1 MLGTKLAALILA
13 GLLTGSATIPVV
25 SNDFDT
31 DRWLGGDKDALFSS
45 VGLEDSLKDLFGGRV
60 GERLS
65 ERLEDLLR
73 EEEEQSDSLG
83 LGSFFDWLISERE
96 EASTGDGTGEDH
108 NDNNGSPEVLEQET
122 QQDAES
128 GEVNQSF
135 TVTSSGENSNQN
147 APIQGV
153 SNTGNAQNIIDI
165 SQSDSEGDDFAFE
178 EVRSTVE
185 VSPTLESTSGQQVN
199 QAASATD

>member
-13 GLLTGSATIPVV
+13 GLLTGSAAIPAV

-31 DRWLGGDKDALFSS
+31 DQWLGGDKDELFSS
-45 VGLEDSLKDLFGGRV
+45 IGVEDSLKDLFGERV

-65 ERLEDLLR
+65 ERLGDLLG

-96 EASTGDGTGEDH
+96 EAFTGDGRGEDH
-108 NDNNGSPEVLEQET
+108 NDNNGSPEVLEQE
-122 QQDAES
+122 AGS

-153 SNTGNAQNIIDI
+153 SNTGNAQNVIDI
-165 SQSDSEGDDFAFE
+165 SQSGSEGDDFALE
-178 EVRSTVE
+178 EVGSTVE
-185 VSPTLESTSGQQVN
+185 VSPTLESTSDQQVN